1 MQEDDFIELLKGHDQ
16 KGMDELLTHYG
27 PLIRYIIAP
36 IVPNAQDQE
45 ECMSEICMRIW
56 EKIDLYDPQKGAFKG
71 WLSYL
76 TRNAALNYVRKKDA
90 HETCE
95 LTWDITSPSLGTEE
109 YIIQKE
115 RKEMLR
121 RVLAELSSGDKALI
135 YRKYFYMQPI
145 SQIASELGTTVRAVE
160 GRLYRLKKQLRKKI
174 GGEWNE

>member
-1 MQEDDFIELLKGHDQ
+1 MQEDDLIALLKQHDQ
-16 KGMDELLTHYG
+16 KGMDELLMHYG
-27 PLIRYIIAP
+27 PLIRYIIAA

-45 ECMSEICMRIW
+45 ECMSDISMRIW

-76 TRNAALNYVRKKDA
+76 ARNTALNYARKKDS

-95 LTWDITSPSLGTEE
+95 LKWDIASPKEDTEE
-109 YIIQKE
+109 YIILKE

-121 RVLAELSSGDKALI
+121 RALAYLSPRDKALI
-135 YRKYFYMQPI
+135 YRKYFYMQSI
-145 SQIASELGTTVRAVE
+145 SQIASELGTTERAVE

-174 GGEWNE
+174 GGEWNG